1 MCGIAGII
9 KLDGQNLP
17 ETARAGVKLM
27 TDAMRKR
34 GPDGEGQW
42 LLGPICLGHRR
53 LSIIDLAGGDQPMLD
68 ASGRYAIVFN
78 GEIYNFLDLR
88 QLFQTKGYKFKTNSD
103 TEVILAA
110 YAFYGKDCVQYL
122 EGMFAFA
129 LWDKKN
135 KLLFCARDHF
145 GKKPFYY
152 SLQKGYFIFASELTA
167 LASINCPFV
176 RFDFSLKPL
185 SICQYLAYEY
195 VPAPNSIY
203 REVHVL
209 EPAHYLPVKVGID
222 KGNLE
227 PVRYWSLPYPE
238 NNDTSEEEIC
248 AHLRELMTRSVKMR
262 MISDVPLGVFLS
274 GGIDS
279 TIVTGLMAQIS
290 GEPVQSFSIGFKEA
304 SYDESRY
311 AKIAANAYNTKHF
324 ERILSAEDC
333 ALELPKVVSQMDTP
347 MADASCAPT
356 WLLSALA
363 REHVTVCLG
372 GDGADEFWA
381 GYEHYIG
388 YYIAQI
394 YNRLPVWLR
403 KNVIEKIV
411 ALLPESAG
419 YINLRLAVNTFL
431 KGAASPDWLRVQTM
445 LTSFTPGMQK
455 EVLNAEW
462 LNENGLNMLQPENL
476 FASTNEQYSFWQ
488 NDAKPIER
496 AFHVYIRQ
504 FMLDDI
510 LVKVDRISMLHSLE
524 VRAPF
529 LDKKV
534 AEFTAKLPV
543 ALKLHGFRRKY
554 LLKKS
559 FQKLL
564 PPEIL
569 HRNKRGFQI
578 PVAAWLRGRLK
589 PLLQEMLGYN
599 RLKAQGIFNPQVV
612 EKLMQEHFSEKRDL
626 RKQLW
631 TLLVFQLWLE
641 ANKKF
646 L

>member
-1 MCGIAGII
+1 MCGIAGIL

-17 ETARAGVKLM
+17 ETAKAGVKIM
-27 TDAMRKR
+27 TDAMRWR

-42 LLGPICLGHRR
+42 QDGPVCLGHRR
-53 LSIIDLAGGDQPMLD
+53 LSIIDLAGGVQPMHD
-68 ASGRYAIVFN
+68 FSGRYTVVFN
-78 GEIYNFLDLR
+78 GEIYNFMELR
-88 QLFQTKGYKFKTNSD
+88 QQFQTRGYEFKTNSD
-103 TEVILAA
+103 TEVILAT
-110 YAFYGKDCVQYL
+110 YTYYGEECLQYL

-129 LWDKKN
+129 LWDAQN
-135 KLLFCARDHF
+135 RCLFCARDHF

-152 SLQKGYFIFASELTA
+152 SLQKGHFIFASELSA
-167 LASINCPFV
+167 LASIRCPFAN
-176 RFDFSLKPL
+176 FDFSLEPQ

-203 REVHVL
+203 REVRVL
-209 EPAHYLPVKVGID
+209 EPAHYLLVKPQD
-222 KGNLE
+222 NKQTLAAK
-227 PVRYWSLPYPE
+227 RYWSLPWPE
-238 NNDTSEEEIC
+238 DNDTPEDEIC
-248 AHLRELMTRSVKMR
+248 EQLRELMGRAVKLR
-262 MISDVPLGVFLS
+262 LISDVPLGVFLS

-279 TIVTGLMAQIS
+279 TIVTGLMAQIGS
-290 GEPVQSFSIGFKEA
+290 GPVQSFSIGFKEA

-311 AKIAANAYNTKHF
+311 ANIAAKAYHTRHF

-333 ALELPKVVSQMDTP
+333 ALELPKVVTQMDTP

-394 YNRLPVWLR
+394 YNRLPAWLR
-403 KNVIEKIV
+403 KGFIEKI
-411 ALLPESAG
+411 ASILPASAG

-431 KGAASPDWLRVQTM
+431 KGASSPDWLRVQTM
-445 LTSFTPGMQK
+445 LTAFTPDMQK
-455 EVLNAEW
+455 KVLNADW
-462 LNENGLNMLQPENL
+462 VCQNSPDMLQPENL
-476 FASTNEQYSFWQ
+476 FASTHEQYSFWQ
-488 NDAKPIER
+488 NDAKPLER

-510 LVKVDRISMLHSLE
+510 LVKVDRCSMLNSLE

-543 ALKLHGFRRKY
+543 ALKLHGFQRKY

-578 PVAAWLRGRLK
+578 PVAAWLRGKLK

-599 RLKAQGIFNPQVV
+599 RLKAQGIFNPQAV
-612 EKLMQEHFSEKRDL
+612 ENLMQEHFSEKKDL